1 MFFLLGGEDTS
12 MVSQTYDNSANN
24 SAVYDDSVSV
34 TSSNVQMELLTSKKS
49 PSSGNI
55 SGQSESEDT
64 HTSSSVRKEKKHKDK
79 VSSCIFFFSEIYLGV
94 LFNFRVTKKRN
105 TRKRKQKTKKMTKR
119 RNLRSLVLRQLHLE
133 MSWRSF

>member
-1 MFFLLGGEDTS
+1 

-24 SAVYDDSVSV
+24 SAIYDDSVSV

-64 HTSSSVRKEKKHKDK
+64 HTSSSVKKEKKHKDK
-79 VSSCIFFFSEIYLGV
+79 VSSCNFFFSV
-94 LFNFRVTKKRN
+94 RFTRFFRVTKKKN
-105 TRKRKQKTKKMTKR
+105 TRKRKQKTKKVTKR
-119 RNLRSLVLRQLHLE
+119 KNLRRSLVLRQLHLE

>member
-1 MFFLLGGEDTS
+1 MWIGSLVGVILRKVLYVEWPEYNTVLVFFLLGGEDTS

-49 PSSGNI
+49 PSSGNL

-79 VSSCIFFFSEIYLGV
+79 VSSCIFFFSEIYFGCFV
-94 LFNFRVTKKRN
+94 
-105 TRKRKQKTKKMTKR
+105 
-119 RNLRSLVLRQLHLE
+119 
-133 MSWRSF
+133 